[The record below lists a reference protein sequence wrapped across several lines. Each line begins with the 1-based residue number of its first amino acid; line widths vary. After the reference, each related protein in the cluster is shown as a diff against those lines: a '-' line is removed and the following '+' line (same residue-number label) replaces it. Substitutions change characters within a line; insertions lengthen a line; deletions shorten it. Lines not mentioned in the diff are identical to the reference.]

1 MKPSVLFTTVVVVGF
16 FHHAFA
22 APPKTITAA
31 DANRPITLQIGQEVV
46 LRLESNRATG
56 YSWLLA
62 ESKNTVLTNL
72 GRATY
77 EKGRGAV
84 GAGGIETWKFRAT
97 KSGAETLKLE
107 YRRPWE
113 KKVPPA
119 KTVIFDIT
127 VR

>member
-1 MKPSVLFTTVVVVGF
+1 VVVGF
-16 FHHAFA
+16 VHHAFA

-31 DANRPITLQIGQEVV
+31 DANHPITLQIGQEVV

-62 ESKNTVLTNL
+62 HSKNTVLTNL

-77 EKGRGAV
+77 EKGRAAV
-84 GAGGIETWKFRAT
+84 GAGGIETWKFRAA